1 MKVKMVYLNKLKIK
15 VFVSNDMFN
24 LSNQNMLMEN
34 NNLYLYLCNIFV
46 QRDTVLMLKSAI
58 KQVSNAECEIKSY

>member
-1 MKVKMVYLNKLKIK
+1 MKIKMVYLNKLKIK

-24 LSNQNMLMEN
+24 LSNQNMLTEN
-34 NNLYLYLCNIFV
+34 NNLYLYLYNIFV

>member
-1 MKVKMVYLNKLKIK
+1 MVYLNKLKIK

-24 LSNQNMLMEN
+24 LSNQNMLMEKHD
-34 NNLYLYLCNIFV
+34 LYLYLCNIFV

>member
-1 MKVKMVYLNKLKIK
+1 MVYLNKLKIK

-24 LSNQNMLMEN
+24 LSNQNMLMEKHD
-34 NNLYLYLCNIFV
+34 LYLYLYNIFV

>member
-1 MKVKMVYLNKLKIK
+1 MVYLNKLKIK

-24 LSNQNMLMEN
+24 LSNQNMLTEN
-34 NNLYLYLCNIFV
+34 NNLYLYLYNIFV

>member
-1 MKVKMVYLNKLKIK
+1 MVYLNKLKIK

-34 NNLYLYLCNIFV
+34 NNLYLYLYNIFV
-46 QRDTVLMLKSAI
+46 QRDTALMLKSSI

>member
-1 MKVKMVYLNKLKIK
+1 MVYLNKLKIK

-24 LSNQNMLMEN
+24 LSNQNMLTEN
-34 NNLYLYLCNIFV
+34 NNLYLYLYNIFV

-58 KQVSNAECEIKSY
+58 KQVSNAECEINSY

>member
-1 MKVKMVYLNKLKIK
+1 MIYLNKLKIK

>member
-24 LSNQNMLMEN
+24 LSNQNMLTEN
-34 NNLYLYLCNIFV
+34 NNLYLYLYNIFV